1 MKFMIMCW
9 KKFRGRRNSAE
20 DKIRLDKIYL
30 LL

>member
-1 MKFMIMCW
+1 MKFMIMYW
-9 KKFRGRRNSAE
+9 KKFRDRRNLAD